1 MTRTFACLTLLA
13 ACLLHQTA
21 AADPLPEKLIVATW
35 NVEWLFDNYTGDNSN
50 DLARQQSAP
59 SRADWDWKLAG
70 VAEVI
75 AQIKPTILALQ
86 EIENR
91 RVLFYLERKLKRDYG
106 LDYEIAYIEGE
117 DFFTEQDVGVLALSG
132 LVGSTY
138 RRQTKEMSAS
148 KTYYNIN
155 RHILCDFEWGAGP
168 DKFELT
174 LLNVHFRASP
184 DATPIRTRQ
193 SKLARHWIDDAVSSG
208 RNVIVLGD
216 VNTNETYETTTPT
229 GDLGTLRGLHTPT
242 IDDDLI
248 DLFEYYR
255 EQPKETHL
263 VHKQF
268 DHILVTPTLVQEK
281 PRHKRVTFES
291 IAIRRDLVIR
301 GKQQDQDHMDI
312 FWTIPADERDI
323 SDHYPVVA
331 EFSLE

>member
-1 MTRTFACLTLLA
+1 MARTFACITLLLGCLLTLP
-13 ACLLHQTA
+13 A

-59 SRADWDWKLAG
+59 TREDWDWKLAG

-75 AQIKPTILALQ
+75 AKIKPTILALQ

-91 RVLFYLERKLKRDYG
+91 RVLFYLERKLKKDHG

-132 LVGSTY
+132 LVSSSY
-138 RRQTKEMSAS
+138 KRQSSEMSAS
-148 KTYYNIN
+148 KVYYNIN
-155 RHILCDFEWGAGP
+155 KHILCDFEWGTGP

-193 SKLARHWIDDAVSSG
+193 GKLARYWLEDEVSSG
-208 RNVIVLGD
+208 RNVIILGD
-216 VNTNETYETTTPT
+216 VNTNETFETTTPT
-229 GDLGTLRGLHTPT
+229 GDLGTLRGLHTT
-242 IDDDLI
+242 TTEDDLM
-248 DLFEYYR
+248 DLFEYYKG
-255 EQPKETHL
+255 EPKETHL

-268 DHILVTPTLVQEK
+268 DHILVTPTLIQEK
-281 PRHKRVTFES
+281 PRHKRVTFQS

-301 GKQQDQDHMDI
+301 GQQQDENHMDI

-331 EFSLE
+331 EFSVE